1 MTDDKF
7 IDPITL
13 EVFTDPL
20 LASDGFFYEK
30 IPLQVWIQFNRDNLR
45 SPKTNKPMSE
55 IMMRSRWF
63 NQQLIEYR
71 NNLELKTN
79 IPEKYGVVAL
89 ERFHLGGR
97 EKQFEA
103 VFDEIIDEYL
113 DDDEVSDELL
123 SELRTIYDDLD
134 VENRKKMF
142 YYVMSEDI
150 PGVFEALID
159 SNDYEKYLKFLMRNN
174 YLRTLE
180 HILHSGKASYK
191 VKEKLQRFFAKLN

>member
-1 MTDDKF
+1 MADDKF

-30 IPLQVWIQFNRDNLR
+30 IPLQIWIHFNRNNLR

-55 IMMRSRWF
+55 IMMRSHWL
-63 NQQLIEYR
+63 NEQLIKYR
-71 NNLELKTN
+71 DNLGLTTN
-79 IPEKYGVVAL
+79 IPTKYGVVAL

-97 EKQFEA
+97 EKQFKA

-113 DDDEVSDELL
+113 DEDEVSKELL
-123 SELRTIYDDLD
+123 SELRVIYDDLD
-134 VENRKKMF
+134 AENKKKLF
-142 YYVMSEDI
+142 YYAMSEDI
-150 PGVFEALID
+150 PGLFEALID
-159 SNDYEKYLKFLMRNN
+159 SEDYEKYLKFLMRNN

-180 HILHSGKASYK
+180 HILYSGKASYK
-191 VKEKLQRFFAKLN
+191 VEEKIQKFYNKLR